1 MACRSECGQIGMVIQ
16 DGMRR
21 DSEEPNRLIRDV
33 EEWLQQQRMD

>member
-1 MACRSECGQIGMVIQ
+1 MACRAECAQIEMVIQ

-33 EEWLQQQRMD
+33 EEWLEERQY